1 MFFEILFGN
10 CQTGFLFL
18 YIFKLYMKDLVQY
31 IKESLLLERIK
42 PLPNSVNGLI
52 VFDIDD
58 TLLKVD
64 TDILKVYKR
73 VPGKPEQTLTTEEFA
88 KDPDASDLNKK
99 NMFDF
104 RDFQDP
110 IKVYQSIISGTPLIK
125 NLRIMDDY
133 IEAGYDFCFLT
144 ARGCEDTIKTALDE
158 FLRVR
163 NRDNNTLRK
172 LGDTFKKTLSHAI
185 NDMTKNYPGRSD
197 AEKKSNVLK
206 YLCKKYDR
214 VVFVDDDKKNVRAAR
229 GLDIKNLKV
238 IKAWED

>member
-1 MFFEILFGN
+1 
-10 CQTGFLFL
+10 
-18 YIFKLYMKDLVQY
+18 MKSLIQY
-31 IKESLLLERIK
+31 IKGSLLLERIK
-42 PLPNSVNGLI
+42 QLPASIKGLI

-64 TDILKVYKR
+64 TDVLKIYKK
-73 VPGKPEQTLTTEEFA
+73 VPGKPEQALTTEEFA
-88 KDPDASDLNKK
+88 KDPDAADPNKK
-99 NMFDF
+99 SLFDF

-110 IKVYQSIISGTPLIK
+110 VKVYQSIISGTPLIK

-144 ARGCEDTIKTALDE
+144 ARGCEETIKTALDE

-214 VVFVDDDKKNVRAAR
+214 VVFVDDDTKNVNSAR
-229 GLDIKNLKV
+229 NLRIPNLRV

>member
-1 MFFEILFGN
+1 MK
-10 CQTGFLFL
+10 
-18 YIFKLYMKDLVQY
+18 YVKDLVQY
-31 IKESLLLERIK
+31 IKESLLLERVK
-42 PLPNSVNGLI
+42 QLPASVKGLI

-64 TDILKVYKR
+64 TDVLKIYKN
-73 VPGKPEQTLTTEEFA
+73 VPGKPEQALTTEEFA
-88 KDPDASDLNKK
+88 KDPDAADPNKK
-99 NMFDF
+99 SLFDF

-110 IKVYQSIISGTPLIK
+110 IKVYQSIISGTSLIK

-144 ARGCEDTIKTALDE
+144 ARGCEETIKTALDE

-197 AEKKSNVLK
+197 AEKKANVLK
-206 YLCKKYDR
+206 ELCKKYDR
-214 VVFVDDDKKNVRAAR
+214 VVFVDDDKKNVRAAK

>member
-1 MFFEILFGN
+1 
-10 CQTGFLFL
+10 
-18 YIFKLYMKDLVQY
+18 MKSLIQY
-31 IKESLLLERIK
+31 IKESLLLERVK
-42 PLPNSVNGLI
+42 QLPSSVKGLI

-64 TDILKVYKR
+64 TDVLKIYKR
-73 VPGKPEQTLTTEEFA
+73 VPGKPEQALTTEEFA
-88 KDPDASDLNKK
+88 KDPDAADPNKK
-99 NMFDF
+99 SLFDF

-144 ARGCEDTIKTALDE
+144 ARGCEDTIKAALDE

-214 VVFVDDDKKNVRAAR
+214 VVFVDDDTKNVNSAR
-229 GLDIKNLKV
+229 NLRIPNLRV
-238 IKAWED
+238 IKAWEN

>member
-1 MFFEILFGN
+1 
-10 CQTGFLFL
+10 
-18 YIFKLYMKDLVQY
+18 MKSLIQY

-42 PLPNSVNGLI
+42 QLPASVKGLI

-64 TDILKVYKR
+64 TDVLKIYKN
-73 VPGKPEQTLTTEEFA
+73 VPGKPEQALTTEEFA
-88 KDPDASDLNKK
+88 KDPDAADPNKK
-99 NMFDF
+99 SLFDF

-144 ARGCEDTIKTALDE
+144 ARGCEDTIKAALDE
-158 FLRVR
+158 FLMVR

-214 VVFVDDDKKNVRAAR
+214 VVFVDDDTKNVNSAR
-229 GLDIKNLKV
+229 NLRIPNLRV

>member
-1 MFFEILFGN
+1 
-10 CQTGFLFL
+10 
-18 YIFKLYMKDLVQY
+18 MKSLVQY
-31 IKESLLLERIK
+31 IIERIK
-42 PLPNSVNGLI
+42 PLPASVKGLI

-64 TDILKVYKR
+64 TDVLKIYKN
-73 VPGKPEQTLTTEEFA
+73 VPGKPEQALTTEEFA
-88 KDPDASDLNKK
+88 KDPDAADPNKK
-99 NMFDF
+99 SLFDF

-144 ARGCEDTIKTALDE
+144 ARGCEETIKTALDE

-214 VVFVDDDKKNVRAAR
+214 VVFVDDDTKNVNSAR
-229 GLDIKNLKV
+229 NLRIPNLRV
-238 IKAWED
+238 IKAWEN

>member
-1 MFFEILFGN
+1 
-10 CQTGFLFL
+10 
-18 YIFKLYMKDLVQY
+18 MKSLIQY

-42 PLPNSVNGLI
+42 QLPASIKGLI

-64 TDILKVYKR
+64 TDVLKIYKN
-73 VPGKPEQTLTTEEFA
+73 VPGKPEQALTTEEFA
-88 KDPDASDLNKK
+88 KDPDAADPNKK
-99 NMFDF
+99 SLFDF

-110 IKVYQSIISGTPLIK
+110 VKVYQSIISGTPLIK

-144 ARGCEDTIKTALDE
+144 ARGCEDTIKAALDE
-158 FLRVR
+158 FLMVR
-163 NRDNNTLRK
+163 NRDNKRLRN
-172 LGDTFKKTLSHAI
+172 LCESFKKTLSYAI
-185 NDMTKNYPGRSD
+185 NDMTKNYPGRND
-197 AEKKSNVLK
+197 AEKKANVLK
-206 YLCKKYDR
+206 ELCKKYDR

-229 GLDIKNLKV
+229 GLEIKNLKV

>member
-1 MFFEILFGN
+1 
-10 CQTGFLFL
+10 
-18 YIFKLYMKDLVQY
+18 MKSLIQY

-42 PLPNSVNGLI
+42 QLPASVKGLI

-64 TDILKVYKR
+64 TDVLKIYKN
-73 VPGKPEQTLTTEEFA
+73 VPGKPEQALTTEEFA
-88 KDPDASDLNKK
+88 KDPDAADPNKK
-99 NMFDF
+99 SLFDF

-144 ARGCEDTIKTALDE
+144 ARGCEETIKTALDE

-214 VVFVDDDKKNVRAAR
+214 VVFVDDDTKNVNSAR
-229 GLDIKNLKV
+229 NLRIPNLRV